1 MSGWPPRFPVAFV
14 AGYATWIPV
23 PELQPCRE
31 TSGPR
36 CMRSQT
42 MQPPI
47 TGPHKRES
55 QTARHP
61 QASAT
66 LSSKYTYMA
75 GSFPISGHIVQS
87 HLAPSRRKEQ
97 FAADCTKTANPFHPA
112 ARSCIVLSK
121 CPSLILMDLSGS
133 RRVIRTLAPVWH
145 QHCDHSLPC
154 ANATAANWPRSVSLL
169 RAAAQNTPTA
179 PRVGGLPKPY
189 AVAKP
194 HRTKPYR
201 WSRPDRC
208 AVRDQT
214 ITGQK
219 PRLGIAPLYALSIKY
234 HEQVRLR

>member
-1 MSGWPPRFPVAFV
+1 
-14 AGYATWIPV
+14 
-23 PELQPCRE
+23 
-31 TSGPR
+31 
-36 CMRSQT
+36 MRSQI

-47 TGPHKRES
+47 RGPDKRES

-87 HLAPSRRKEQ
+87 HSAPSRRKEQ

-112 ARSCIVLSK
+112 ARSCTVLSK

-179 PRVGGLPKPY
+179 PRVWRRAAKRNV
-189 AVAKP
+189 VAKP
-194 HRTKPYR
+194 SRTEPYR
-201 WSRPDRC
+201 WPRPDRC
-208 AVRDQT
+208 TMRDQT